1 MLIKKEKEGSAAM
14 VLLFGIAAR
23 RGPCVLSPASF
34 TCQCFPLVCE
44 VPSEF
49 PSSLDKHPHKK
60 KMSQNGHQVLI
71 SPTPK
76 NSRVGQGKQEGWS
89 GADRWSFCPPVL
101 QETQLLGTM
110 LEAVYDF
117 VSQLPASGVR

>member
-1 MLIKKEKEGSAAM
+1 MLIKKEKEGSTAM
-14 VLLFGIAAR
+14 VLLFSIATQ
-23 RGPCVLSPASF
+23 RGPCILSPASF

-49 PSSLDKHPHKK
+49 TSPLVKHPHQK

-76 NSRVGQGKQEGWS
+76 SSRVGQGK
-89 GADRWSFCPPVL
+89 
-101 QETQLLGTM
+101 
-110 LEAVYDF
+110 
-117 VSQLPASGVR
+117 